1 MEWELSWTAG
11 STAKD
16 TSQPHVLLAV
26 CHLSSHLTSLNVL
39 SKLYIRISYS
49 IALGVKWG
57 GYKGL
62 STASS
67 MEVLALSSSLLFLF
81 PLPQKLIYWDEKW
94 RIWLGQ
100 KKKKQQHK
108 VSLMWQATKHMA
120 RTWTLGKVAR
130 IQTLALTIT
139 TSCAILGKLLIL
151 SVLCLLVC
159 VIRRIRSMVWRLNE
173 STFVK
178 GLVPG
183 T

>member
-100 KKKKQQHK
+100 KKKKKQNNNK
-108 VSLMWQATKHMA
+108 KNKDPV
-120 RTWTLGKVAR
+120 
-130 IQTLALTIT
+130 
-139 TSCAILGKLLIL
+139 LLIADL
-151 SVLCLLVC
+151 QHNLKSGIFMMHSKRRSSLEARRQVMQW
-159 VIRRIRSMVWRLNE
+159 IRLQ
-173 STFVK
+173 
-178 GLVPG
+178 G
-183 T
+183 